1 MHVNAV
7 NLRGMTMAKAGN
19 KLDIIFEDE
28 YMIACVKPYGVSVQ
42 PDNGDGENLM
52 TAVKNYLYDGASEEE
67 PYLAVINRLDK
78 PVSGIVLYAKTEE
91 MAASLADLMQSDE
104 MSKYYQAVV
113 TGFMDEPEGTLTDWM
128 IFDKKTN
135 TSKIVTPD
143 TKGAKK
149 AELNYEVLD
158 ELDTDEGPISY
169 LLIELLTERHHQ
181 IRCQLAHAGLGIW
194 GDIKYNTKF
203 KDKSSKSSK
212 AKGRTK
218 AGKGSGIGLFSTM
231 LEFTHPVTGEEISLH
246 REPEGEAFD
255 IIDQMDW

>member
-1 MHVNAV
+1 
-7 NLRGMTMAKAGN
+7 MAKAGN

-42 PDNGDGENLM
+42 PDNGDGEDLM

-67 PYLAVINRLDK
+67 PYLAVINRFDK

-91 MAASLADLMQSDE
+91 MAASLADLLQSDE

-149 AELNYEVLD
+149 AELNYEVLASQYRQRKD
-158 ELDTDEGPISY
+158 HKLDCW
-169 LLIELLTERHHQ
+169 HQ
-181 IRCQLAHAGLGIW
+181 YCDWIRSLPYSEFI
-194 GDIKYNTKF
+194 
-203 KDKSSKSSK
+203 
-212 AKGRTK
+212 
-218 AGKGSGIGLFSTM
+218 TM
-231 LEFTHPVTGEEISLH
+231 EE
-246 REPEGEAFD
+246 
-255 IIDQMDW
+255 